1 MIRQSTIVKLA
12 ITALFIKPVVFLLAT
27 NNTIDDGTTTSSGAP
42 AEYEYFQIEKVIYN
56 QELDYEE
63 EWTPRLGEQLGFTK
77 KEYRVKRR
85 QYNWRL
91 RKQEGV
97 AWRHSICS
105 VMNYKQRMMTSFTR

>member
-12 ITALFIKPVVFLLAT
+12 ITALFIKPVVFLLST
-27 NNTIDDGTTTSSGAP
+27 NNNTIDDGTTTSSGAP
-42 AEYEYFQIEKVIYN
+42 ADMNIFRSKKLFTTKS

-91 RKQEGV
+91 RKQEGGL
-97 AWRHSICS
+97 APLYLFSDELS
-105 VMNYKQRMMTSFTR
+105 TNKG